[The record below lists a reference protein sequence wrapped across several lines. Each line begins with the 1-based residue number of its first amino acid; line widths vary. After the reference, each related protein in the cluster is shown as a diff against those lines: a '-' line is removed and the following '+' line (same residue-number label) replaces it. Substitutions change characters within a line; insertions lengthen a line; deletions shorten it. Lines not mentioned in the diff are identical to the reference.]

1 MNIKIYQCII
11 KKFQLAMNKR
21 RFKQHKIIKNNQF
34 IMKILSSMINLQIMM
49 YLKKPKITEYNQQI
63 MKIKHKKQII
73 IKIMIIIKILV
84 KIKNQFIMIN
94 NLHKF
99 MINKIKM
106 NKSHINQINIQKFL
120 NNK

>member
-73 IKIMIIIKILV
+73 IKIIIKILI

>member
-73 IKIMIIIKILV
+73 IKIMIIIKILI

-99 MINKIKM
+99 MINSIKM

>member
-34 IMKILSSMINLQIMM
+34 TMKILSSMINLQIMM

-73 IKIMIIIKILV
+73 IKIMIIIKILI

-99 MINKIKM
+99 MINSIKM

>member
-99 MINKIKM
+99 MINSIKM

>member
-73 IKIMIIIKILV
+73 IKIMIIIKILI